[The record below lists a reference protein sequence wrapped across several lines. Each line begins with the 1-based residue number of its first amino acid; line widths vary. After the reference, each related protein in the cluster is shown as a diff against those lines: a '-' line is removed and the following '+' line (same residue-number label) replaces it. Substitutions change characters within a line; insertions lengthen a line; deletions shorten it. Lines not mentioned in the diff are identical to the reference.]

1 MHVFIYGTMLARA
14 LFSRQKAGYFDESG
28 LGFLLHDIGK
38 KEIPP
43 YILNKKGTLT
53 HQEWEIIKMHPE
65 VGAKILQ
72 KSSDRISEKTLEIV
86 LQHHER
92 IDGTGYPRGL
102 KGKQIGLYSRIC
114 IIANTFDSL
123 TTNHSYREAMP
134 IVDALALMKERKGEF
149 DGRLLSEFVKIASL
163 AMR

>member
-1 MHVFIYGTMLARA
+1 
-14 LFSRQKAGYFDESG
+14 
-28 LGFLLHDIGK
+28 
-38 KEIPP
+38 
-43 YILNKKGTLT
+43 
-53 HQEWEIIKMHPE
+53 
-65 VGAKILQ
+65 KILQ